1 MQNSIELSGHY
12 ILIQRWL
19 GRFRDGWRVIRESS
33 IWSCQHRK
41 RSLKFQQLK
50 PCHPSGR
57 GTQPSTHP
65 LGRRGSPND
74 EHKSQSFCLCKTLG
88 REVAAGAW
96 LTVRGVPICT
106 DKYIC
111 MQGLPSSRC
120 DGLFPPGS
128 KPVRGGDAASYGRNI
143 RPWECSAFLPARM
156 TDFIKQLG
164 NEVSVV
170 QASICRH
177 SNTIVIQFSFFS
189 CQLSPIT

>member
-1 MQNSIELSGHY
+1 MQNLIELSGHY

-19 GRFRDGWRVIRESS
+19 GRFCDGWHVIHKSS
-33 IWSCQHRK
+33 ACSCQHRK

-88 REVAAGAW
+88 HGVAAGAW
-96 LTVRGVPICT
+96 LTPICT
-106 DKYIC
+106 DKYSC
-111 MQGLPSSRC
+111 TQGLPNSWRA
-120 DGLFPPGS
+120 GVFLPGS
-128 KPVRGGDAASYGRNI
+128 KPVRGEHAAVYRGIIRWREYG
-143 RPWECSAFLPARM
+143 AFLPARM
-156 TDFIKQLG
+156 IDIIKQLG

-170 QASICRH
+170 
-177 SNTIVIQFSFFS
+177 
-189 CQLSPIT
+189 

>member
-19 GRFRDGWRVIRESS
+19 GRFRDGWHVIRKSS
-33 IWSCQHRK
+33 VCSCQHRK

-88 REVAAGAW
+88 HEVAAGAW
-96 LTVRGVPICT
+96 LTVCGTPTCT
-106 DKYIC
+106 DNYIC
-111 MQGLPSSRC
+111 IQGLPNSWC
-120 DGLFPPGS
+120 AGLFLPGS
-128 KPVRGGDAASYGRNI
+128 KLVRGGGAAAYGGI
-143 RPWECSAFLPARM
+143 TQSWE
-156 TDFIKQLG
+156 
-164 NEVSVV
+164 
-170 QASICRH
+170 
-177 SNTIVIQFSFFS
+177 
-189 CQLSPIT
+189 